1 MKFISKKPVFLTTLF
16 LFACSAETTSNIEA
30 QKSKIEPVQIQ
41 QKWALVAID
50 GQAVDT
56 QIGSTLAVAPDDNAT
71 GNLACNR
78 FFGTLQLQEN
88 RLRIDKMASTRKMC
102 EGEVNDI
109 EMIVSSTLGDWS
121 EVSLNGNK
129 LILTGKRHK
138 LSYTIEQ

>member
-16 LFACSAETTSNIEA
+16 LFACSAETAGNMEA
-30 QKSKIEPVQIQ
+30 QKSKVELAQIQ
-41 QKWALVAID
+41 QEWALVAID

-56 QIGSTLAVAPDDNAT
+56 QIGSTLAVAPDAKAT

-78 FFGTLQLQEN
+78 FFGTLQLQDN

-121 EVSLNGNK
+121 EVSVSGNK